1 MKAQFFSVV
10 LAALL
15 AVPSFA
21 TDLYMIGDAT
31 SAGWN
36 LDQAIQMTE
45 SETNVFEWVGD
56 LRIGE
61 LKFLTQ
67 TDAWIPS
74 YGPVT
79 VDEPMVEGE
88 IALLLRDGDTEGS
101 DHKFKVGACGW
112 YTLIVNLNEEPKITV
127 SVFYPETM
135 FIIGPAVGGWSWD
148 DNAQQMQATDERG
161 VFIWRGN
168 LSEGEMKFFEQKDFI
183 STAYGAREANTAISV
198 DAEFDLEKLGEEDK
212 KFIACEGE
220 MTLVLNL
227 RTMQLITSPN
237 ATSLTTVMI
246 DSRCE
251 VYTLTGTM
259 LMQAENDEVVRSL
272 NPGMYIIRRGNNTE
286 KVIVR

>member
-1 MKAQFFSVV
+1 MKAQFFSIV

-15 AVPSFA
+15 TVPSFA

-45 SETNVFEWVGD
+45 TETNVFEWVGD

-88 IALLLRDGDTEGS
+88 TALLLRAEETEGS

-127 SVFYPETM
+127 SVFYPESM

-148 DNAQQMQATDERG
+148 DNAQQMQATKERG
-161 VFIWRGN
+161 VFIWRGL
-168 LSEGEMKFFEQKDFI
+168 LSEGEMKFFEFPDFG
-183 STAYGAREANTAISV
+183 STAYGAREANTAISL
-198 DAEFDLEKLGEEDK
+198 DATFDLEKLGEEDK
-212 KFIACEGE
+212 KFIACEGD
-220 MTLVLNL
+220 TKLVLNL
-227 RTMQLITSPN
+227 RTMQLITSQ
-237 ATSLTTVMI
+237 ATSLATVMT

-251 VYTLTGTM
+251 VYTLTGTL

-272 NPGMYIIRRGNNTE
+272 NPGMYIIRRGSHTE